1 MNSNVF
7 QSSDS
12 DHTSSPFDLSIDN
25 VVFGFDGEQLQV
37 LLIRQGLPG
46 EDMGADRFHMAV
58 PGDLISPE
66 EGLDEAAHRI
76 LSNLTSLK
84 GIFLKQFQAFGAPD
98 RVFDEK
104 DSEWLTRFRR
114 YPERRVVTIG
124 YYSLVSMDEY
134 RPMPSSFASRAEWCP
149 LQDIPQ
155 LAFDHNAIIDAGLE
169 RLREDVVNHN
179 IIFELLPEK
188 FTLGQLQRL
197 HEIILGKELDK
208 RNFRKNV
215 KRMADVIPLDEK
227 QEGVLHKPA
236 QLYTYRRPV

>member
-1 MNSNVF
+1 MNTQASHPSGLDPASV
-7 QSSDS
+7 
-12 DHTSSPFDLSIDN
+12 PFDLSIDN

-46 EDMGADRFHMAV
+46 EDMRSDRFHMAV

-104 DSEWLTRFRR
+104 DREWLTRFRP

-124 YYSLVSMDEY
+124 YYSLVSMEEY

-149 LQDIPQ
+149 LQQIPQ
-155 LAFDHNAIIDAGLE
+155 LAFDHNAIIEAGLKQ
-169 RLREDVVNHN
+169 LREDVVHHN

-215 KRMADVIPLDEK
+215 KKMENVVALDEK

-236 QLYTYRRPV
+236 QLYTYRRTV